1 MSLLIVV
8 SLQKPMSRQHSAY
21 GLDYD
26 EQCDFADQGPLTDM
40 DLEEDEQI
48 LATLLKDIPTCM
60 NAADIQLLL
69 QDIPVQPPVAV
80 PVKTVQETVAAGDM
94 PPLDVEAGNVIL
106 APFPN
111 NLNRVESFNVKTDF
125 DLQGDG
131 PGRPGVVC
139 APSTLFQL
147 YLVPHRRQGVQRLSQ
162 GGIPGVFQHV

>member
-8 SLQKPMSRQHSAY
+8 SLQKPMFRQHSA
-21 GLDYD
+21 
-26 EQCDFADQGPLTDM
+26 CPAST
-40 DLEEDEQI
+40 
-48 LATLLKDIPTCM
+48 A
-60 NAADIQLLL
+60 
-69 QDIPVQPPVAV
+69 PVAV

-111 NLNRVESFNVKTDF
+111 NLNPVESFNVKTDF